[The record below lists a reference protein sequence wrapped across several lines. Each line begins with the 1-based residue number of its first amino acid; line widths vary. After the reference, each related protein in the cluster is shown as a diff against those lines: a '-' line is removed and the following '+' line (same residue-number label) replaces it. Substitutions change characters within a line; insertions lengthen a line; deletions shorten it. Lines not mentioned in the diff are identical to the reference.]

1 MGGHLQR
8 IIWRIIDASII
19 VRHTHSILLGES
31 NYLSAGASNQVN
43 FNGFIY
49 RSAFVMPKVDNE
61 DAASL
66 QRRRKMI
73 IAACTRI
80 CTFTEAIASVTP
92 SIAAQLGERCAK
104 LDRYWTDYDSVQT
117 NLELIDESEE
127 AHRAPFEDFHYALCA
142 QIRELL
148 YPATAQRVA
157 ASPSRWSSS
166 VVSRESFGH
175 IRLPKLEL
183 PKFSGKYDEWCPF
196 FDSFNSL
203 IHENASL
210 SPVQRL
216 QYLRA
221 SLTGDAFK
229 VISALEIS
237 DTNYQVAWDL
247 LKERYDNKRAIVQSH
262 IQAILDLPTMAK
274 ENVAELRQ
282 ITDGATRH
290 IHALQALKRP
300 TAQWDDLLVYI
311 LSNKLDA
318 LTSRE
323 WQLSLGE
330 HLIYHCEK
338 LIALPVPQ
346 RIAEIKKRKICINCL
361 RSVDHTSNKCPSGN
375 CKICK
380 AKHNTL
386 LHLAAATS
394 VKSDISES
402 GDRGSVDA
410 PALATSPAPVVMS
423 GLATPDR
430 SDVMLSTVLAYVYD
444 ANGCRRACRV
454 LLDSGSQINFISRHL
469 ADALDIKTR
478 SSDISISGIN
488 NVTTRAFQAAE
499 IRLHSRTS
507 SFSILVDCIVTEHVT
522 GKLPAF
528 TLKRNAF
535 EIPANLELADPQF
548 HVSSEIDV
556 LIGAEHFWSLLCIG
570 QIKATPSHPTLQ
582 KTRFGWILAG
592 RLHTAPKAASH
603 VHSLHASISNKQLH
617 EQLSRFW
624 DVENIS
630 AVSNHYTSEEAHCER
645 HFLENMTRTDQ
656 GKFIVKLPFKESE
669 PDAFVNSREIALKRL
684 GGIERRLSRDSEL
697 KTRYSQFINEYN
709 TLGHMKLISDPPED
723 PKSFYL
729 PHHCIVKAPA
739 ANKFRVVFD
748 ASAKDAAGISLNDT
762 LMVGPTVQQDLFTI
776 LLRFRTHRF
785 AFSADIVKMYRQIL
799 VHPSQTRY
807 QRILWRDDFTSTVA
821 TYELSTVT
829 YGTSSAS
836 FLATRCL
843 TWLSEHYAGDW
854 PNGSKCVERDFYVD
868 DMLTGADTIDE
879 ALIIRDEA
887 IKVLRCGG
895 FELGK

>member
-1 MGGHLQR
+1 MVNTKAKHKGV
-8 IIWRIIDASII
+8 IITQGISKQFSKQLPRKGSSI
-19 VRHTHSILLGES
+19 G
-31 NYLSAGASNQVN
+31 
-43 FNGFIY
+43 
-49 RSAFVMPKVDNE
+49 
-61 DAASL
+61 
-66 QRRRKMI
+66 
-73 IAACTRI
+73 
-80 CTFTEAIASVTP
+80 
-92 SIAAQLGERCAK
+92 
-104 LDRYWTDYDSVQT
+104 T
-117 NLELIDESEE
+117 NNI
-127 AHRAPFEDFHYALCA
+127 
-142 QIRELL
+142 
-148 YPATAQRVA
+148 
-157 ASPSRWSSS
+157 
-166 VVSRESFGH
+166 
-175 IRLPKLEL
+175 
-183 PKFSGKYDEWCPF
+183 
-196 FDSFNSL
+196 
-203 IHENASL
+203 
-210 SPVQRL
+210 
-216 QYLRA
+216 
-221 SLTGDAFK
+221 
-229 VISALEIS
+229 
-237 DTNYQVAWDL
+237 
-247 LKERYDNKRAIVQSH
+247 

-300 TAQWDDLLVYI
+300 TAQWDDL
-311 LSNKLDA
+311 
-318 LTSRE
+318 
-323 WQLSLGE
+323 LGE

-402 GDRGSVDA
+402 VDRGSVDA
-410 PALATSPAPVVMS
+410 PALATSSAPVVMS

-499 IRLHSRTS
+499 IRLHSRTN

-624 DVENIS
+624 DVENLGS
-630 AVSNHYTSEEAHCER
+630 FQSLYLRGSSV
-645 HFLENMTRTDQ
+645 
-656 GKFIVKLPFKESE
+656 
-669 PDAFVNSREIALKRL
+669 EIALKRL

-748 ASAKDAAGISLNDT
+748 VSAKDAAGISLNDT

-776 LLRFRTHRF
+776 LLRFRIHRF
-785 AFSADIVKMYRQIL
+785 AFSADIVKMYRQIP

-854 PNGSKCVERDFYVD
+854 PNGSKCVECDFYVD

-895 FELGK
+895 FELGKWASSAPELLTGIKDQNNAPVAIPNNSESSILGIHWMHSSDAFSFSYNPGDNSAIISKRAILSDTSKLYDPLGLVGPVVVRAKLILQEL